1 MTLTFIL
8 YVIMVFIIGGNL
20 MQKALL
26 NYNGFRFTKD
36 MIMVACD
43 KEAKFVG
50 KRVDFYKLN
59 RETNVVEVYCTD
71 SSTFS
76 IPFGA
81 IMLYFKDA
89 VCFYVGNKAVNYND
103 LIQRG
108 INVGITYRKAP
119 DNIILKDASKKVV
132 YDFGNG
138 YNISVKYSA
147 FGDEVN

>member
-1 MTLTFIL
+1 
-8 YVIMVFIIGGNL
+8 MV
-20 MQKALL
+20 KALL
-26 NYNGFRFTKD
+26 TYNGFRFTKD
-36 MIMVACD
+36 MIMHACD

-50 KRVDFYKLN
+50 KSVEFYKLN
-59 RETNVVEVYCTD
+59 RDSKMVEVICTD
-71 SSTFS
+71 ASMFS

-81 IMLYFKDA
+81 LMLYFKEA
-89 VCFYVGNKAVNYND
+89 VCFYVGSKAVTYND
-103 LIQRG
+103 LIQKG
-108 INVGITYRKAP
+108 IDVGITYRKAP